1 MDFEIDNYYIS
12 LSFGGS
18 MIISIGGQNIIFDR
32 YDPVLNSFEGA
43 YIFAIDAIKKYNDC
57 HGLAW
62 GEVET
67 IRHDNQF

>member
-18 MIISIGGQNIIFDR
+18 MIISIGGQNIIFER

-43 YIFAIDAIKKYNDC
+43 YIFVIDAIKNTMI
-57 HGLAW
+57 ATVW
-62 GEVET
+62 RGE
-67 IRHDNQF
+67 RWKQ

>member
-1 MDFEIDNYYIS
+1 MDFGIDNYCIS

-43 YIFAIDAIKKYNDC
+43 YIFAIDAIKKLQRVPRFSV
-57 HGLAW
+57 GR
-62 GEVET
+62 GEKT
-67 IRHDNQF
+67 